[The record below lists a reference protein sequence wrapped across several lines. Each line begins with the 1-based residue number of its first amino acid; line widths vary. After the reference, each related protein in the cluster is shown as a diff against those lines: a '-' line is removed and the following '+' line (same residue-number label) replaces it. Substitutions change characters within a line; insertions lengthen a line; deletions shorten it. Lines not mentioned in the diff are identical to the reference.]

1 MSLWKVC
8 LEDKDEVRS
17 NVYLQDIYMIKN
29 EMKPREFRTWLII
42 VETSYNSEHVLS
54 NEEMKCKFQNEHLE
68 EIICLKLAILMV
80 IIDI

>member
-1 MSLWKVC
+1 
-8 LEDKDEVRS
+8 
-17 NVYLQDIYMIKN
+17 MIEEMQN
-29 EMKPREFRTWLII
+29 EEMKPKGFRTWLII

-80 IIDI
+80 IMDM